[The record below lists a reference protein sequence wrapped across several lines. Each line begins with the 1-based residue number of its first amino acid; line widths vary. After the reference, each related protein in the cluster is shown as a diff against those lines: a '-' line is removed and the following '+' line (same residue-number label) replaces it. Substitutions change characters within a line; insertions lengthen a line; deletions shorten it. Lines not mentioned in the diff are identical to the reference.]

1 MIKKGIIP
9 EPQKVVIYGP
19 QGVGKSSLAALFP
32 NPLFLDTERGS
43 RRLPVDRIE
52 IETLNDF
59 KAWVAKIPT
68 DPEFKD
74 YQTIVI
80 DTIDWLEGKV
90 KEVVVQEYSVKDRAY
105 NREGS
110 FIGDKMLPIL
120 NSLTPI
126 ITAGKNVVLLAH
138 SATVKVDLPDQPS
151 AFDRY
156 ELDMDKKYVA
166 PLVKHWADHLLFLKN
181 KIAIREVEEGK
192 NKGVGKGDRILCT
205 STTASYDAKIRV
217 PGALSVGEFPVKTP
231 EEGIAIIKG
240 IFESVGAPWGGG
252 APAQPA
258 AALPEGKVAAPAK
271 QEKAEPAPAKVPR
284 DQEPGADDIPGI
296 ADPEIA
302 EMEKLFAQHEKAV
315 NAFLV
320 MRGQIKEGQTFR
332 DVSAEYR
339 KRIIK
344 SPVQFINAA
353 TAQPAAA

>member
-59 KAWVAKIPT
+59 KTWVAKIPT

-90 KEVVVQEYSVKDRAY
+90 KEVVVQEYSVKDRSY

-240 IFESVGAPWGGG
+240 IFESVGAPWGNST
-252 APAQPA
+252 PAQSAPPVEKPA
-258 AALPEGKVAAPAK
+258 AAPAK
-271 QEKAEPAPAKVPR
+271 QEKAAPAPTKVPR

-296 ADPEIA
+296 VDPEVA
-302 EMEKLFAQHEKAV
+302 ELEKLLSKNEAAV
-315 NAFLV
+315 NAFLLAKNE
-320 MRGQIKEGQTFR
+320 ITEGQTFR
-332 DVSAEYR
+332 DVSPAYR
-339 KRIIK
+339 KRILAQ
-344 SPVQFINAA
+344 PVKFVNAA